1 MTRLHETVETALP
14 IEPAFAF
21 IADFANNPAWDPG
34 TATARRLDSGP
45 VGVGSTYELDVRMG
59 GRTMP
64 MTYRITVHEPD
75 QRVELRGVGSSV
87 QARDDIRFARTAGG
101 GTRVDY
107 VADIELTGWMRLLTP
122 FVGGA
127 LRRIGERARDGMQR
141 ALDDR
146 VDTAATPPTA
156 DVR

>member
-1 MTRLHETVETALP
+1 MTRLRETVETALP
-14 IEPAFAF
+14 IDRAFAF

-34 TATARRLDSGP
+34 TAAARRLDSGP

-75 QRVELRGVGSSV
+75 QRVELHGLGSSV
-87 QARDDIRFARTAGG
+87 RARDDIRFVGTTAGG
-101 GTRVDY
+101 TRIDY

-122 FVGGA
+122 FVGGQ
-127 LRRIGERARDGMQR
+127 LRRIGEQARDGMQR
-141 ALDDR
+141 ALDDLA
-146 VDTAATPPTA
+146 TAGAA
-156 DVR
+156 AAARDVR